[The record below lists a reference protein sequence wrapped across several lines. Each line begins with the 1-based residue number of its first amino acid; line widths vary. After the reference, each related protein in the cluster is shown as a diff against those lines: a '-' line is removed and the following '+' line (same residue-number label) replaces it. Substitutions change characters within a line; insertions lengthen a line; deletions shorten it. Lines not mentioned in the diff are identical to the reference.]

1 MSTVIPNRAE
11 LDKKREEA
19 RKTEPPQIY
28 LDAWLERKP
37 VASLF
42 RLELSL
48 ADLDAERIFR
58 RTGRGDFLYSGSGE
72 FQYSDGDL

>member
-1 MSTVIPNRAE
+1 MSTVIPGRAE

-19 RKTEPPQIY
+19 RKTEPPLVY
-28 LDAWLERKP
+28 ADSWRERQP
-37 VASLF
+37 AASLF

-58 RTGRGDFLYSGSGE
+58 RNGRGDFLYSGSGE
-72 FQYSDGDL
+72 FQYSDDEL